1 MNEVERQREKEDFLV
16 DWEKDKILM
25 EKEREYRESLEKESL
40 RKSLDDK
47 IKRLEIKALLE
58 EVNVDSVLTY
68 MVFAADTI
76 HEYIGMYG
84 SRLSQHME
92 IGGAYEVN
100 PPNIWGT
107 STMSVVLTDL
117 WNCVHDMAKA
127 ILNKDAT
134 SALASLAWV
143 NHLEHCSGGSI
154 LVDHGKL
161 NYKAIDAI
169 SEQGIEDVF
178 GQASIDAFVI
188 FVEA

>member
-16 DWEKDKILM
+16 DWQKDKILM
-25 EKEREYRESLEKESL
+25 EKEREYRESLEREVLKEYL
-40 RKSLDDK
+40 EDK
-47 IKRLEIKALLE
+47 IERLEIKVLLE

-76 HEYIGMYG
+76 HEYIRCYG

-100 PPNIWGT
+100 PPSSWSGG
-107 STMSVVLTDL
+107 TMSTVLTDL
-117 WNCVHDMAKA
+117 WDCVHDMAKA
-127 ILNKDAT
+127 VLERDAT

-154 LVDHGKL
+154 LVDHGNM
-161 NYKAIDAI
+161 NYRAIDAI
-169 SEQGIEDVF
+169 SENGLEDVF
-178 GQASIDAFVI
+178 GQASIDAFVAFI
-188 FVEA
+188 EA